1 MSTPLNPLVVARLR
15 KYWRYPNVE
24 LGRLLDELDGWI
36 YILGPGPA
44 TPICDSCRQE
54 LSFNWTLCK
63 YCSHATAICHACIE
77 CYNCQQLYASP
88 GCCECGVDCGAY
100 MCQECKIL
108 NQS

>member
-63 YCSHATAICHACIE
+63 YCSHATAICHA
-77 CYNCQQLYASP
+77 LYR
-88 GCCECGVDCGAY
+88 
-100 MCQECKIL
+100 ML
-108 NQS
+108 